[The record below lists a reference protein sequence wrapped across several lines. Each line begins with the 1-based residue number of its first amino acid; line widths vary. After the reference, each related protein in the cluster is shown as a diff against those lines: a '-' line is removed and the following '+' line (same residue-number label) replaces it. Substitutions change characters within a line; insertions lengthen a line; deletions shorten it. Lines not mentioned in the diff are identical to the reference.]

1 MMNELINIRAEYA
14 IKNLDWK
21 EFDDALKAEQ
31 TMILRRII
39 RREYKSGNYLSHLK
53 QIEDNQF
60 KKEEKDPYWWITI
73 NPHPKF
79 NLKDIKYKIQAFVKR
94 KIVANY
100 IYVYEQRGTCKR
112 SCGSGI
118 HLHVLIKKDKK
129 TMPTVFKRDIKNSFK
144 AITDV
149 NNKSVFN
156 VHACPKKYLKDKYEY
171 MTSVK
176 TGDKKDIKQ
185 KYDIVFRKNNNL
197 KKIYFDSLE
206 PFGLKDNL
214 KK

>member
-1 MMNELINIRAEYA
+1 MENLIKLRSEYA
-14 IKNLDWK
+14 VNNLDWK

-39 RREYKSGNYLSHLK
+39 RREYNNGNYLSHLK
-53 QIEDNQF
+53 QIEDNQC

-73 NPHPKF
+73 NPKP
-79 NLKDIKYKIQAFVKR
+79 NIVLKDIKYKIESFVKR

-100 IYVYEQRGTCKR
+100 IYVYEQRGTCPR

-118 HLHVLIKKDKK
+118 HLHVLIKKNKK

-144 AITDV
+144 SITDV
-149 NNKSVFN
+149 NNKSIFN
-156 VHACPKKYLKDKYEY
+156 VHACPKKYLKDKYTY
-171 MTSVK
+171 MTSEK

-185 KYDIVFRKNNNL
+185 KYDLVFRKKNNL
-197 KKIYFDSLE
+197 NKIYFDSLE
-206 PFGLKDNL
+206 PFGLKDTT
-214 KK
+214 

>member
-1 MMNELINIRAEYA
+1 MMKELLLLRGEYA
-14 IKNLDWK
+14 MKGIDWK

-53 QIEDNQF
+53 HIEDNQL
-60 KKEEKDPYWWITI
+60 KKEEKDPYYWITI
-73 NPHPKF
+73 NPYPNKSL
-79 NLKDIKYKIQAFVKR
+79 NEIKYKIESFVKR

-100 IYVYEQRGTCKR
+100 IYVYEQRGTSPR
-112 SCGSGI
+112 NCGDGI
-118 HLHVLIKKDKK
+118 HLHVLIKKNKK

-144 AITDV
+144 SLCDV
-149 NNKSVFN
+149 KNKSIFN
-156 VHACPKKYLKDKYEY
+156 VHVCPKKYLKDKYLY
-171 MTSVK
+171 MTDLK

-185 KYDIVFRKNNNL
+185 KYDIVFRKKFKLN
-197 KKIYFDSLE
+197 KIYFDSLE
-206 PFGLKDNL
+206 PFGLKDTS

>member
-1 MMNELINIRAEYA
+1 MMNELIKLRSEYA

-73 NPHPKF
+73 NPKPNF
-79 NLKDIKYKIQAFVKR
+79 TLKDIKYKIESFVKR

-118 HLHVLIKKDKK
+118 HLHVLIKKAKK
-129 TMPTVFKRDIKNSFK
+129 TMPTVSPR
-144 AITDV
+144 
-149 NNKSVFN
+149 
-156 VHACPKKYLKDKYEY
+156 
-171 MTSVK
+171 
-176 TGDKKDIKQ
+176 
-185 KYDIVFRKNNNL
+185 
-197 KKIYFDSLE
+197 
-206 PFGLKDNL
+206 
-214 KK
+214 